1 MKKIKKAVLPVAG
14 FGTRFLPATKAIPK
28 EMLAIIDKPLI
39 QYAVEEAVSVGA
51 EEIIFITSHTKGAIE
66 NHFSSYPELEER
78 LRSSNKLDLLD
89 KLKPSYMEDL
99 KFSYVNQKEQ
109 KGLGHAISL
118 AKDLVGDEPFS
129 VLLPDDL
136 FISSPSCLQQLASS
150 YNEHGNT
157 TIAVNVIDKKNIH
170 KYGVIDPGDNKLI
183 NNEVNVFNIVEKP
196 SAEDAP
202 SDIAVCGR
210 YIFNPSIFKFI
221 ETVKPD
227 SSGEIQITDAIQL
240 LLEKENVKAKVYD
253 GKKFDCGSKT
263 GYVEA
268 TIAMGMKDPEI
279 SDNIKKIIRELIW
292 N

>member
-78 LRSSNKLDLLD
+78 LRSSNKLHLLG
-89 KLKPSYMEDL
+89 KLKPSYLEDL
-99 KFSYVNQKEQ
+99 KFSYINQKEH

-170 KYGVIDPGDNKLI
+170 KYGVIDPGDNKFI
-183 NNEVNVFNIVEKP
+183 NNEVNILNIVEKP

-279 SDNIKKIIRELIW
+279 SDNIKKIIRELI
-292 N
+292 

>member
-202 SDIAVCGR
+202 SNIAVCGR

-279 SDNIKKIIRELIW
+279 SDNIKKIIRELI
-292 N
+292 